1 MRRYLTLKKYFSHFV
16 ILIFQTFKQNRIKKI
31 ELKYRMARQIRDKV
45 VVLNQGKGNVFVLS
59 EPSEKSIMLFIL
71 NR

>member
-45 VVLNQGKGNVFVLS
+45 VVLNQG
-59 EPSEKSIMLFIL
+59 
-71 NR
+71 